1 MSMAKQIFYHNLKN
15 GNKTEVEIFNKEIKP
30 YIEKYNLAYWSSDE
44 FLNEYF
50 TQLKFNDKYAKAT
63 GSIAGQWV
71 RNPWTIKIRC
81 IIFKFVKGYVKK
93 YKKLPKGEHTF
104 NVNWYAP
111 NAKNYL
117 RKVLLKKQV
126 VTFPKDIDFLEY
138 REEN

>member
-1 MSMAKQIFYHNLKN
+1 MAIPKKDQI
-15 GNKTEVEIFNKEIKP
+15 
-30 YIEKYNLAYWSSDE
+30 AYWSSDE
-44 FLNEYF
+44 FLNQYF
-50 TQLKFNDKYAKAT
+50 AQLQFNEKYSKAT

-71 RNPWTIKIRC
+71 RNPWTIKIRG

-126 VTFPKDIDFLEY
+126 VTFPKDIDFIEF

>member
-1 MSMAKQIFYHNLKN
+1 MSISKKDQI
-15 GNKTEVEIFNKEIKP
+15 
-30 YIEKYNLAYWSSDE
+30 AYWSSEE
-44 FLNEYF
+44 FLNQYF
-50 TQLKFNDKYAKAT
+50 LQLQFNEKYAKAT
-63 GSIAGQWV
+63 GSIAGQMV
-71 RNPWTIKIRC
+71 RNPWTIKIRG

-126 VTFPKDIDFLEY
+126 VTFPKDIDFIEF